1 MTNEGHPAR
10 ESRWPFVA
18 AGRRREGVR
27 TAAHVEDAF
36 AAAIHENEHRDVA
49 AMFEHVIG
57 AVDKVIEAVW
67 ESTGF
72 DRTRVVAGESLSEHH
87 RRMVT
92 DLLGAQRRLDQIRKA
107 EVGSGS

>member
-1 MTNEGHPAR
+1 MNGKPAR
-10 ESRWPFVA
+10 HTRWLFVA
-18 AGRRREGVR
+18 AGRRREEVR
-27 TAAHVEDAF
+27 TTGDVEDAF
-36 AAAIHENEHRDVA
+36 VAAIHENEHREVV

-72 DRTRVVAGESLSEHH
+72 DRTRVVAGGTLSEHH

-107 EVGSGS
+107 EMGSGS

>member
-1 MTNEGHPAR
+1 MTNGGHQAR
-10 ESRWPFVA
+10 HSRWPFVA
-18 AGRRREGVR
+18 AGRRREELR
-27 TAAHVEDAF
+27 TSARVEDAF
-36 AAAIHENEHRDVA
+36 AAAIHGNEHRKVA
-49 AMFEHVIG
+49 AMFEPVIG

-72 DRTRVVAGESLSEHH
+72 DRTRVVAGGSLSEHH

-92 DLLGAQRRLDQIRKA
+92 DLLGAQRRLDQIRDA

>member
-1 MTNEGHPAR
+1 MNEGNPGRHT
-10 ESRWPFVA
+10 RWLFVA
-18 AGRRREGVR
+18 TGRRREEVR
-27 TAAHVEDAF
+27 TAGHVEDAF

-49 AMFEHVIG
+49 AMFEHVIV

-72 DRTRVVAGESLSEHH
+72 DRTRVVAGGSLSEHH

-92 DLLGAQRRLDQIRKA
+92 DLLSAQRRLDQIRKA
-107 EVGSGS
+107 EVGSRS